1 MAEGTFRINKVLK
14 DFNIGLST
22 LTDFLKKKGINDELT
37 QVQVVYSLLQTD
49 YLFLERNGRIY
60 KIRASEVII
69 PSGDGDNIETE
80 NGSELLTESGD
91 ELLADI

>member
-1 MAEGTFRINKVLK
+1 MQGKQ
-14 DFNIGLST
+14 D
-22 LTDFLKKKGINDELT
+22 DLT